1 MAPMHVLKLCVFLAT
16 WFLGLCGFDAM
27 LHAAVLRPPSV
38 RAALQILTIVLGAVV
53 CMPAGLLW
61 YWGRL
66 DVINMVC
73 MTFITGT
80 LLYTNPL
87 ICRQ

>member
-1 MAPMHVLKLCVFLAT
+1 MHVLKLCVFLAA
-16 WFLGLCGFDAM
+16 WVLGLCGFDAM
-27 LHAAVLRPPSV
+27 LHSAVLRPPSV
-38 RAALQILTIVLGAVV
+38 RVALQILTIVLGAVV
-53 CMPAGLLW
+53 CMPTGLLW

-73 MTFITGT
+73 MTFITGI

-87 ICRQ
+87 IRRQ

>member
-1 MAPMHVLKLCVFLAT
+1 MHVLKLCVFLAM
-16 WFLGLCGFDAM
+16 WFIGLCGFDAM
-27 LHAAVLRPPSV
+27 LHAAVQRPPSV
-38 RAALQILTIVLGAVV
+38 RVALQILTLVIAAVV

-73 MTFITGT
+73 MTFITGS

-87 ICRQ
+87 ARHQ